1 MKRHGVE
8 RSGMS
13 AHGSG
18 VAGVVLVSEANHNH
32 NHNPGVSGR
41 DRRSERSGDVGNVS
55 ERSRRA
61 LARPHRMSRR
71 WRRTTEGLRVS
82 EANDMPER
90 VRATKE
96 PAME

>member
-1 MKRHGVE
+1 MK
-8 RSGMS
+8 RSGMN

-32 NHNPGVSGR
+32 NQNPEVSGR
-41 DRRSERSGDVGNVS
+41 DRRSERSGDGGNVN
-55 ERSRRA
+55 ELSRRP
-61 LARPHRMSRR
+61 LARPHKMSRR
-71 WRRTTEGLRVS
+71 WRRTTGGLRAS

-96 PAME
+96 PATE